1 MPIELDPKSTA
12 AFAGRLK
19 NAVDRAPIEPRVDPR
34 KRLVFPAK
42 EGVEL
47 DLDGTVK
54 RIANALGS
62 GARDVD
68 AVLVHI
74 PTRIAPSAWAKLD
87 MRAVLGEFETR
98 YQPVSVSADRTDP
111 LKKLAS
117 KIDGYV
123 LEPGALFDFNDV
135 VLGGATDK
143 SLQRPTAD
151 REWVDGACQIA
162 STLHAA
168 LFFAGLPILL
178 RYPQSRPS
186 FYIKLGLD
194 AAVGDTERDLR
205 FQNDRSYPIVIGLR
219 VDDGRVY
226 ASIHGPARDHS
237 VQFIRHIDTVM
248 PFEERIVRDASLPGG
263 LRVLAQRGMPG
274 FKITRYRIVTD
285 EVSHVSVRER
295 TRDIYP
301 PTPQLWR
308 IGTGR
313 EPPPDFERPRNDAHP
328 EYVADEYLQMTQT
341 EAGTFDVARDI
352 GRTGS
357 YGWIAREGM
366 LVHKE

>member
-1 MPIELDPKSTA
+1 
-12 AFAGRLK
+12 
-19 NAVDRAPIEPRVDPR
+19 
-34 KRLVFPAK
+34 
-42 EGVEL
+42 
-47 DLDGTVK
+47 
-54 RIANALGS
+54 

-68 AVLVHI
+68 AVLTHV

-98 YQPVSVSADRTDP
+98 YQPVGVSAESIDP

-123 LEPGALFDFNDV
+123 LEPGAVFDFNRV
-135 VLGGATDK
+135 VADGA
-143 SLQRPTAD
+143 SEIHNAPAIAD

-168 LFFAGLPILL
+168 VFFAGLPILL

-194 AAVGDTERDLR
+194 AAVGDGARDFR

-219 VDDGRVY
+219 VEDRRVY
-226 ASIHGPARDHS
+226 ASVHGPARDHS
-237 VQFIRHIDTVM
+237 VQFIRHIDAAM
-248 PFEERIVRDASLPGG
+248 PFEERSVRDPSLPGG
-263 LRVLAQRGMPG
+263 LRVLAQRGVPG
-274 FKITRYRIVTD
+274 FEITRYRIVTD

-295 TRDIYP
+295 TRDVYP
-301 PTPQLWR
+301 PTLQLWR